1 MNVLLIIICAVIL
14 SMAIYGYKKGF
25 VKMLVP
31 LVSAFLS
38 LIVLLML
45 KDWLFAILFQWAI
58 FQGEHVLTRVVL
70 IWLIFVLGTL
80 AFKWLIKILHILTK
94 LPLVCGLNKLL
105 GLMVGLI
112 EGFLLVWFFLYIVQ
126 IRQGEL
132 FGFYIETLIEQNGFL
147 NFLYLNNLIEYLM
160 NTLFGGWIR

>member
-14 SMAIYGYKKGF
+14 LMAVYGYKKGF

-112 EGFLLVWFFLYIVQ
+112 EGFLLVWLFLYIVQ

-132 FGFYIETLIEQNGFL
+132 FGFYIETSIEQNGFL

-160 NTLFGGWIR
+160 NTLFGGWIG